1 MNIVGKSYVNVTIK
15 DFNKLLAWAEKHRIF
30 IHRPYYEGDSVSMR
44 AYIEEKQVCDTL
56 TMTGPDGNVHTY
68 IAYKDGRA
76 MEQGHASPLNVIS
89 AFSKYYKIP
98 HLYDDKEDAPFSAG
112 PFLYFN
118 PRHNMTRQF
127 AYGYDQNSA
136 YTYAL
141 LTARLPDCTRRL
153 PSGIVGCDEVGFGLN
168 GEMVETGRYSM
179 FRFPLM
185 AETDRERIRKF
196 CNVWYNRKRNSKSGS
211 PEHTKAKDYLNII
224 IGAFQLHC
232 CYLRSAVINF
242 SDRLML
248 DIIEKEGDD
257 ILLSNTDSIVS
268 VKKLDLKIGKE
279 LGDWKFEHRGD
290 FAYQNYDY
298 QWGDGKIATR
308 GHSHSTIGPDF
319 DILQGNYYINGNEW
333 KFDYGTNREVKIDI
347 IDSKGQ
353 KVKR

>member
-1 MNIVGKSYVNVTIK
+1 MVGKSYVNVTIK
-15 DFNKLLAWAEKHRIF
+15 DFNRLLKWAENHRIMTQ
-30 IHRPYYEGDSVSMR
+30 RPMFEGEAVSLR

-56 TMTGPDGNVHTY
+56 TMNGPDGAVHTY

-76 MEQGHASPLNVIS
+76 MEQGHASPMNVIA
-89 AFSKYYKIP
+89 AFSKYYRIP
-98 HLYDDKEDAPFSAG
+98 HTYEDKVDAPFSAG
-112 PFLYFN
+112 PFLWYN
-118 PRHNMTRQF
+118 QRHNMTRQY

-153 PSGIVGCDEVGFGLN
+153 PSGIVGCDEVGFGLD
-168 GEMVETGRYSM
+168 GENIEAGGYSM

-196 CNVWYNRKRNSKSGS
+196 CKVWYDRKRNSKSGT
-211 PEHTKAKDYLNII
+211 PEHTRSKDYLNII

-232 CYLRSAVINF
+232 CYLRSAVINC

-248 DIIEKEGDD
+248 DIIEKEDD
-257 ILLSNTDSIVS
+257 CILLSNTDSIVS
-268 VKKLDLKIGKE
+268 TKKLDYLKIGKD
-279 LGDWKFEHRGD
+279 LGEWKYEHKGN

-298 QWGDGKIATR
+298 QWDDGKVATR

-319 DILQGNYYINGNEW
+319 DILQGNYYLNGNIW
-333 KFDYGTNREVKIDI
+333 KYNYDTNREESIRI
-347 IDSKGQ
+347 IDSKGNEI
-353 KVKR
+353 